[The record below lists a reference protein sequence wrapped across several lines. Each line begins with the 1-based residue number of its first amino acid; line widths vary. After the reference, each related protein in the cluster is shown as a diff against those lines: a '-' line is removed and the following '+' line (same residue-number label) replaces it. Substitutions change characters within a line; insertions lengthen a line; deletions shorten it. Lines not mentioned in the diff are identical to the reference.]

1 MNLWHGGRSL
11 FMLPRRVGGILPAI
25 LVVGASMSGCR
36 SDTVRL
42 TFRPAAGTTASYH
55 ITVETGTTVRMA
67 GQSPR
72 RDRTHAVLTTHHTI
86 LESDPKV
93 SGTGEKPAT
102 GVRVRVRV
110 EEAGAG
116 DRTFIVRFDRS
127 AQPVAIES
135 VSADTSGD
143 ETLTT
148 LGLPEIFPAAL
159 SAPPDRALRSG
170 DRWTIDRAITLADST
185 TPTQLVG
192 NGQLVELGIVEGERV
207 ARLAAI
213 ATLRL
218 GTTRPAGQGLSPR
231 GKVRLEGTQRTSYR
245 ATHDLDDGAVRT
257 ASSATTGSYR
267 LLAYPPEGTGSG
279 PATGTMEV
287 SIRSNARRIR

>member
-1 MNLWHGGRSL
+1 MRNGTRA
-11 FMLPRRVGGILPAI
+11 GGILLA
-25 LVVGASMSGCR
+25 VVAVVASTSGCR

-42 TFRPAAGTTASYH
+42 DFRPTVGTTASYR
-55 ITVETGTTVRMA
+55 ITVETGTTVRMD

-86 LESDPKV
+86 LEDDPKG
-93 SGTGEKPAT
+93 SGAGKEQTT

-110 EEAGAG
+110 EEADAA

-127 AQPVAIES
+127 AQPVAIEP
-135 VSADTSGD
+135 VSSEKEGD
-143 ETLTT
+143 ETRTA

-185 TPTQLVG
+185 TPTRLVG
-192 NGQLVELGIVEGERV
+192 DGQLVELGIVEGEQV
-207 ARLAAI
+207 ARVAAI

-218 GTTRPAGQGLSPR
+218 GTARPATRGLTPR
-231 GKVRLEGTQRTSYR
+231 GEVRLEGTQRTTYR

-267 LLAYPPEGTGSG
+267 LLAYPPEPTDAG

-287 SIRSNARRIR
+287 RIRSNAQRIR